1 MPSKLAAPQF
11 IIRLI
16 NPRKAY
22 WGRIV
27 GGALTAISFLIVL
40 RAMAPYVTRAG
51 AVIGFAAGILAPL
64 ILIWMV
70 FQRLTT
76 DLCFVKIAADRLTVF
91 RPKTRQEL
99 TVFYD
104 EILTYKDYFF
114 DGNRCLRLRLR
125 DGHYTELKTDIT
137 YRQTSEF
144 HAMARAFEAAIGE
157 LIRPASLGP
166 THPAYSISR
175 EKTFFENSLAI
186 YLLPVIV
193 GAVSWVSWILHS
205 SDRPLIYWLPLLS
218 MLGFYCYSLYQAR
231 T

>member
-1 MPSKLAAPQF
+1 MPSKPAAPQF

-22 WGRIV
+22 WVRIV
-27 GGALTAISFLIVL
+27 GGALTVISFLIVVK
-40 RAMAPYVTRAG
+40 AMVPYVTRTG
-51 AVIGFAAGILAPL
+51 AVIGFAAGIPGPL
-64 ILIWMV
+64 VLIWMV

-104 EILTYKDYFF
+104 EILTYKDCFF
-114 DGNRCLRLRLR
+114 NGNRGLRLR
-125 DGHYTELKTDIT
+125 DGHYTELKTDLT

-144 HAMARAFEAAIGE
+144 FAMAQAFEAAISE
-157 LIRPASLGP
+157 LSQPASLGP
-166 THPAYSISR
+166 THLAYSISR

-186 YLLPVIV
+186 YLLPIIV
-193 GAVSWVSWILHS
+193 GAVSWFGWILHS
-205 SDRPLIYWLPLLS
+205 NDRPLIYWLPLLS
-218 MLGFYCYSLYQAR
+218 VPGFYCYSLCQAR